1 MNRTERFATDPIPVL
16 VRRTC
21 TPLALSM
28 LAQGVDIV
36 DDGLFVAH
44 YGELAYRASTVAYPV
59 QVAVMAV
66 AVGTSIGV
74 NSVLSRA
81 LGRHDGRG
89 ARSVKANAL
98 FLALAGAAVCLA
110 AGLFS
115 SSPIARC
122 LTRDEQTQSLVTSY
136 LRIYLIG
143 AGTLFLSVTFERFLQ
158 AHGLM
163 RECMLVQVTGVV
175 VNLALDPLLI
185 FVLDLGLVGAGLGTV
200 LGQVASGALALGFY
214 LRGVGMPIEV
224 RPNAASCCD
233 TYAVALPVILTELSE
248 SIMMFVLGG
257 VAGRTDPL
265 FMVTFTTYYK
275 LWVFVFLAM
284 NGFGQGLIPLVGYN
298 VGRGD
303 ADRVRAI
310 ARYGA
315 RVVAAG
321 MLVCTLVFVLLWR
334 PMLWAFKADATM
346 YGYGAHVFRQM
357 ALGFVFC
364 GVANTLALC
373 CTATGNGRVLMV
385 ATYLRQL
392 IVPLPL
398 FALIMGTAGVSWA
411 CLAFV
416 AGDVCAALYARSAWG
431 RAI

>member
-1 MNRTERFATDPIPVL
+1 M
-16 VRRTC
+16 
-21 TPLALSM
+21 
-28 LAQGVDIV
+28 
-36 DDGLFVAH
+36 
-44 YGELAYRASTVAYPV
+44 
-59 QVAVMAV
+59 
-66 AVGTSIGV
+66 
-74 NSVLSRA
+74 
-81 LGRHDGRG
+81 
-89 ARSVKANAL
+89 
-98 FLALAGAAVCLA
+98 CLA
-110 AGLFS
+110 
-115 SSPIARC
+115 I
-122 LTRDEQTQSLVTSY
+122 
-136 LRIYLIG
+136 
-143 AGTLFLSVTFERFLQ
+143 
-158 AHGLM
+158 
-163 RECMLVQVTGVV
+163 
-175 VNLALDPLLI
+175 
-185 FVLDLGLVGAGLGTV
+185 
-200 LGQVASGALALGFY
+200 
-214 LRGVGMPIEV
+214 
-224 RPNAASCCD
+224 
-233 TYAVALPVILTELSE
+233 
-248 SIMMFVLGG
+248 
-257 VAGRTDPL
+257 
-265 FMVTFTTYYK
+265 
-275 LWVFVFLAM
+275 

-298 VGRGD
+298 AGRGD

-373 CTATGNGRVLMV
+373 CTAIGDGRVLMV

-398 FALIMGTAGVSWA
+398 FALIMGMVGVSWA

>member
-1 MNRTERFATDPIPVL
+1 MNRTERFATDPIPRL

-59 QVAVMAV
+59 RVAVVAV

-122 LTRDEQTQSLVTSY
+122 LTRDVQTQSLVTSY

-143 AGTLFLSVTFERFLQ
+143 AGTLFLSVTFERFPQ

-185 FVLDLGLVGAGLGTV
+185 FVLDLGLVGARLGTV

-214 LRGVGMPIEV
+214 LRGVGMPIEA

-233 TYAVALPVILTELSE
+233 THAVALPVHGCCLS
-248 SIMMFVLGG
+248 
-257 VAGRTDPL
+257 AT
-265 FMVTFTTYYK
+265 
-275 LWVFVFLAM
+275 
-284 NGFGQGLIPLVGYN
+284 
-298 VGRGD
+298 
-303 ADRVRAI
+303 ADRAPSALRAD
-310 ARYGA
+310 YGHGGGILGVPCLRCGW
-315 RVVAAG
+315 RV
-321 MLVCTLVFVLLWR
+321 
-334 PMLWAFKADATM
+334 
-346 YGYGAHVFRQM
+346 
-357 ALGFVFC
+357 
-364 GVANTLALC
+364 
-373 CTATGNGRVLMV
+373 
-385 ATYLRQL
+385 
-392 IVPLPL
+392 
-398 FALIMGTAGVSWA
+398 
-411 CLAFV
+411 
-416 AGDVCAALYARSAWG
+416 RSAVREERSG
-431 RAI
+431 EGDLTRSAPAV

>member
-1 MNRTERFATDPIPVL
+1 
-16 VRRTC
+16 
-21 TPLALSM
+21 M

-59 QVAVMAV
+59 RVAVVAV

-122 LTRDEQTQSLVTSY
+122 LTRDVQTQSLVTSY

-143 AGTLFLSVTFERFLQ
+143 AGTLFLSVTFERFPQ

-185 FVLDLGLVGAGLGTV
+185 FVLDLGLVGARLGTV

-214 LRGVGMPIEV
+214 LRGVGMPIEA

-233 TYAVALPVILTELSE
+233 THAVALPVHGCCLS
-248 SIMMFVLGG
+248 
-257 VAGRTDPL
+257 AT
-265 FMVTFTTYYK
+265 
-275 LWVFVFLAM
+275 
-284 NGFGQGLIPLVGYN
+284 
-298 VGRGD
+298 
-303 ADRVRAI
+303 ADRAPSALRAD
-310 ARYGA
+310 YGHGGGIFGVPCLRCGW
-315 RVVAAG
+315 RV
-321 MLVCTLVFVLLWR
+321 
-334 PMLWAFKADATM
+334 
-346 YGYGAHVFRQM
+346 
-357 ALGFVFC
+357 
-364 GVANTLALC
+364 
-373 CTATGNGRVLMV
+373 
-385 ATYLRQL
+385 
-392 IVPLPL
+392 
-398 FALIMGTAGVSWA
+398 
-411 CLAFV
+411 
-416 AGDVCAALYARSAWG
+416 RSAVREERSG
-431 RAI
+431 EGDLTR